1 MVLDDTYGT
10 PVKSLTMSIAKTDKV
25 FMSHTSLQI
34 LSIEESHQFTSH
46 AEGVQHQH
54 EVHALLR
61 QGVPVH
67 YLGEVG
73 RDVLGPQRND

>member
-1 MVLDDTYGT
+1 
-10 PVKSLTMSIAKTDKV
+10 
-25 FMSHTSLQI
+25 MSHTSLQI
-34 LSIEESHQFTSH
+34 LSIEESHQLMSH